1 MSNPNDKDRKARLI
15 ARVVD
20 SPHLRQIVQVAR
32 EASAAGACL
41 PPGTGSHL
49 AEADFE
55 DILYIVGSVELQ
67 DQYDAALA
75 AHNAART
82 IHTIPVDQ
90 LLQVWW
96 GSTGTLTEGSATS
109 SPTPVIED
117 FNMEDFTVDTLVNM
131 DTSTSVWSM
140 EDFTVDTHVNMDT
153 STSVWSMD
161 TWSIGPHIPTTP
173 DIGPRLPTTPDIGPH
188 NSTTADHSS
197 TDTPSQDTKE

>member
-1 MSNPNDKDRKARLI
+1 MSNPNAQDRKASMI

-20 SPHLRQIVQVAR
+20 SPRLRQIVQVAR

-55 DILYIVGSVELQ
+55 PILYIVGSVELQ

-75 AHNAART
+75 AHDAART

-96 GSTGTLTEGSATS
+96 GTTSTEGSATS
-109 SPTPVIED
+109 SPFPVIED
-117 FNMEDFTVDTLVNM
+117 YDMEDFTVDTLHVNM
-131 DTSTSVWSM
+131 DTYM

-161 TWSIGPHIPTTP
+161 T
-173 DIGPRLPTTPDIGPH
+173 
-188 NSTTADHSS
+188 
-197 TDTPSQDTKE
+197 

>member
-1 MSNPNDKDRKARLI
+1 MSNPNAQDRKASMI

-20 SPHLRQIVQVAR
+20 SPRLRQIVQVAR

-55 DILYIVGSVELQ
+55 PILYIVGSVELQ

-75 AHNAART
+75 AHDAART

-96 GSTGTLTEGSATS
+96 GTTSTEGSATS
-109 SPTPVIED
+109 SPFPVVED
-117 FNMEDFTVDTLVNM
+117 YDMEDFTVDTLHVNM
-131 DTSTSVWSM
+131 DTYM

-161 TWSIGPHIPTTP
+161 TWSIGRYH
-173 DIGPRLPTTPDIGPH
+173 PTTPDIGPH

>member
-49 AEADFE
+49 AEADFV

-96 GSTGTLTEGSATS
+96 GSTGSEGSATS
-109 SPTPVIED
+109 SPFPVIED
-117 FNMEDFTVDTLVNM
+117 YD
-131 DTSTSVWSM
+131 M

-173 DIGPRLPTTPDIGPH
+173 DIGPHIPTTPDIGPH